1 MICSVASIFAW
12 TRGLAFRAKLDGNT
26 NLKRFADDLE
36 ACCIELIDQDKIMTK
51 VCQDC
56 TRPHNALTLTTGS
69 CTEHTRQEY
78 EARAL
83 CLGELFFHLQSQNT
97 ADVSIADRRVA
108 LRMPRQAQDKGR
120 CVHQVMVML
129 DSILQLICSLLCC
142 PEVNVQMHYCAF
154 VLSCEA
160 SLTAIG
166 AQRGSSKR
174 PCREYFQSRFFSAD
188 RRKSKVQHAC
198 YLLGSHFFLS
208 FGHTYLIPLTGPTL
222 ITPFAD

>member
-56 TRPHNALTLTTGS
+56 TRPHNALTVITGS
-69 CTEHTRQEY
+69 CAEHTRQEY

-83 CLGELFFHLQSQNT
+83 RFGESSRQLQSENI
-97 ADVSIADRRVA
+97 AEVSIADRRVA

-120 CVHQVMVML
+120 
-129 DSILQLICSLLCC
+129 
-142 PEVNVQMHYCAF
+142 
-154 VLSCEA
+154 
-160 SLTAIG
+160 
-166 AQRGSSKR
+166 
-174 PCREYFQSRFFSAD
+174 
-188 RRKSKVQHAC
+188 
-198 YLLGSHFFLS
+198 
-208 FGHTYLIPLTGPTL
+208 
-222 ITPFAD
+222 